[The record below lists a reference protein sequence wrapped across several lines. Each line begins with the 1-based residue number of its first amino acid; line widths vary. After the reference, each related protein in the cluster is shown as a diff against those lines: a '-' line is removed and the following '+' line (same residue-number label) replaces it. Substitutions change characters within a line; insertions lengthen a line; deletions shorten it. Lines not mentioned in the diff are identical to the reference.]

1 MDGSRGQ
8 GGPPGRACD
17 PIRVSRAV
25 GQKLAE
31 SGQIS
36 TAAVDQVYEVRNH
49 PLLETLDKPDPYGNF
64 SRKKLIGLMVSYFDV
79 VGSGYLVPEGNGWDW
94 RDRTE
99 RAKGPPEFL
108 WVIYPQYTIPYRGA
122 GTPIVQHFQYFN
134 DQIPLSACLWFKH
147 NLSLRDP
154 YGSAY
159 GPTQAG
165 ESYRRQEQEFNAL
178 FSQVMALGPRPNM
191 IATAKDP
198 LMPPGKNEADAL
210 KIDLIR
216 QQSGGY
222 AGGVL
227 VNTGA
232 FDFTPASYQ
241 PADLAGKE
249 LSEYDI
255 YALAAIFDQP
265 ATYYTI
271 NSNLANLQ
279 AADKQ
284 YDENGV
290 QPRCD
295 TIADTFTALAK
306 SFDPR
311 LSFRFDPGL
320 AEDQLIKAQVDKIYV
335 DMGAMT
341 LNQLNEEKKFPPVPW
356 GNQPWLPGTL
366 QQPSMMTA
374 THEAALK
381 TADQAVDSAGQKDD
395 LAVKGHKEAADQ
407 QDHQQS
413 MDKANLEVDKKAAS
427 KPAPKRSLED
437 ELDSVIGEIR
447 TELEIT
453 RKAGNPNHVPSG
465 EHGGEFTSGSGGGS
479 AAGNHGH
486 APGKHHAKNARK
498 AAKKRAEKPK
508 KVKAHPVRGHMAEA
522 KREGTGKNA
531 RIVMADGS
539 SPPSH
544 VTPGS
549 IAPNWTNVHVSTDPK
564 AEVLVTG
571 KDPKGRPVMVT
582 SDSYAARSAAVKFER
597 VKEMIGQHDK
607 IGKEIQEA
615 RKGPNKE
622 EADAAYLMHTQATR
636 PGSDTDTKSKVKAYG
651 ATTLEARHVVSGPDG
666 VRLQFIGKKGV
677 PHDHLIHDKELA
689 TMLVDR
695 KNAASGPD
703 GKLFNTSDT
712 KVRAFTATLDGG
724 KFTPKDFR
732 TSRATVLAT
741 EAVKADPTP
750 SSGPKEHQARIKAV
764 AERVSSVLGN
774 RPAEALKSYIHPAVF
789 APWGHH

>member
-1 MDGSRGQ
+1 MGIFGKLQAAYRAFRQPGTDSRNRPEPPGHFSFGSSLQGGPRFTDPFGSRPAPSLTQLIENYGSLIYAMASRSRNAVTRRPMRLLADGSRGQ

-36 TAAVDQVYEVRNH
+36 TAAVDQVYEIRSH
-49 PLLETLDKPDPYGNF
+49 PLLDVLDKPDPYGNF

-94 RDRTE
+94 HNPAARP
-99 RAKGPPEFL
+99 KGPPEFL
-108 WVIYPQYTIPYRGA
+108 WVIYPQYTIPYRAA
-122 GTPIVQHFQYFN
+122 GTPIVQYFQYFA
-134 DQIPLSACLWFKH
+134 DQIPLNGCLWFRH

-154 YGSAY
+154 YGAAY

-210 KIDLIR
+210 KIDLVR

-306 SFDPR
+306 TFDPR

-320 AEDQLIKAQVDKIYV
+320 AEDQLIKA
-335 DMGAMT
+335 
-341 LNQLNEEKKFPPVPW
+341 
-356 GNQPWLPGTL
+356 
-366 QQPSMMTA
+366 
-374 THEAALK
+374 
-381 TADQAVDSAGQKDD
+381 
-395 LAVKGHKEAADQ
+395 
-407 QDHQQS
+407 
-413 MDKANLEVDKKAAS
+413 
-427 KPAPKRSLED
+427 
-437 ELDSVIGEIR
+437 
-447 TELEIT
+447 
-453 RKAGNPNHVPSG
+453 
-465 EHGGEFTSGSGGGS
+465 
-479 AAGNHGH
+479 
-486 APGKHHAKNARK
+486 
-498 AAKKRAEKPK
+498 
-508 KVKAHPVRGHMAEA
+508 
-522 KREGTGKNA
+522 
-531 RIVMADGS
+531 
-539 SPPSH
+539 
-544 VTPGS
+544 
-549 IAPNWTNVHVSTDPK
+549 
-564 AEVLVTG
+564 
-571 KDPKGRPVMVT
+571 
-582 SDSYAARSAAVKFER
+582 
-597 VKEMIGQHDK
+597 
-607 IGKEIQEA
+607 
-615 RKGPNKE
+615 
-622 EADAAYLMHTQATR
+622 
-636 PGSDTDTKSKVKAYG
+636 
-651 ATTLEARHVVSGPDG
+651 
-666 VRLQFIGKKGV
+666 
-677 PHDHLIHDKELA
+677 
-689 TMLVDR
+689 
-695 KNAASGPD
+695 
-703 GKLFNTSDT
+703 
-712 KVRAFTATLDGG
+712 
-724 KFTPKDFR
+724 
-732 TSRATVLAT
+732 
-741 EAVKADPTP
+741 
-750 SSGPKEHQARIKAV
+750 
-764 AERVSSVLGN
+764 
-774 RPAEALKSYIHPAVF
+774 
-789 APWGHH
+789 